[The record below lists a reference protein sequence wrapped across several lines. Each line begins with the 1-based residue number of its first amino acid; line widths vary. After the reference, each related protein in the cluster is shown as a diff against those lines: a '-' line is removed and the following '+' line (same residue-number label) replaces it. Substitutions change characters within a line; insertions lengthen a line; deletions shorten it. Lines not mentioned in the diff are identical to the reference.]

1 MGRKFSK
8 MAITFEGSDS
18 QSNPF
23 RNCAVAVVG
32 KDTPFAI
39 LDDAR
44 IATYLTAIE
53 GDERAPQ
60 AQDDT
65 LVTGDDNLPPPPPD
79 SGPEPRV
86 VVATERMES

>member
-1 MGRKFSK
+1 
-8 MAITFEGSDS
+8 
-18 QSNPF
+18 
-23 RNCAVAVVG
+23 NCAVAVVG

-44 IATYLTAIE
+44 IGTYLTAIE

-79 SGPEPRV
+79 AGAEPRV

>member
-1 MGRKFSK
+1 MIIVKINNNRSIHVILRVYKSRTCVSILN
-8 MAITFEGSDS
+8 AY
-18 QSNPF
+18 
-23 RNCAVAVVG
+23 RVVG
-32 KDTPFAI
+32 FP
-39 LDDAR
+39 
-44 IATYLTAIE
+44 IE

-79 SGPEPRV
+79 AGAEPRV